1 VEKWPTT
8 GFGYIRRP
16 FLQLW
21 NTRTRTKDDFNA
33 PEIVQIYVCGI
44 TPYATTHL
52 GHARTYLL
60 FDVLIREIEHLGHT
74 VRYAQNVTDVDDPLF
89 ERAKQLGMSSA
100 ALARESTRAFQDDL
114 AALRVRPPDYYPR
127 ASDEVPEIQEL
138 IGALLEGGHAYRR
151 GDRVYY
157 RVRSFPSYGS
167 FSRLERSQMIDSAR
181 DHGEDPSDPAKE
193 DPLDFILW
201 KSSQLGEASWAS
213 PWGQGRPG
221 WHIECS
227 AMALT
232 YLTPTLDIHGG
243 GSDLIFPHHENEIAQ
258 SEAGTGQSPF
268 ARFWMHVEMV
278 SLGGVKMSKSLGNL
292 VLVRE
297 LRRRVNPLA
306 IRHYLLCTHYRSWLD
321 YSEPGLQASVERV
334 RRLDRAL
341 ARTDAR
347 VDPNLLADLAA
358 RFDAAL
364 ADDLDTPAALAVLDE
379 AAELVLAAPTAAAPT
394 GDWTLRDLA
403 ARLGFADER
412 ISPVPEPT
420 KG

>member
-1 VEKWPTT
+1 M
-8 GFGYIRRP
+8 
-16 FLQLW
+16 QLW
-21 NTRTRTKDDFNA
+21 NTRTRTKEDFNA
-33 PEIVQIYVCGI
+33 SEIVQIYVCGI

-60 FDVLIREIEHLGHT
+60 FDVLIREIEHQGHS

-89 ERAKQLGMSSA
+89 ERAHQLGISTA
-100 ALARESTRAFQDDL
+100 ELARESTRAFQDDL

-127 ASDEVPEIQEL
+127 ASDEVPEIQQL
-138 IGALLEGGHAYRR
+138 VGALLEGGHAYRR

-193 DPLDFILW
+193 DPLDFVLW
-201 KSSQLGEASWAS
+201 KPSQRGEASWAS

-232 YLTPTLDIHGG
+232 YLSPTLDIHGG
-243 GSDLIFPHHENEIAQ
+243 GSDLIYPHHENEIAQ

-268 ARFWMHVEMV
+268 ARFWLHVEMV

-292 VLVRE
+292 VLIRE
-297 LRRRVNPLA
+297 LRARVNPLA

-321 YSEPGLQASVERV
+321 YSEPGLQASVKRIG
-334 RRLDRAL
+334 RLDRAL
-341 ARTDAR
+341 ARNDAR
-347 VDPNLLADLAA
+347 VDSNLLADLSA

-364 ADDLDTPAALAVLDE
+364 ADDLDIPAALAVLDD
-379 AAELVLAAPTAAAPT
+379 AAELVLAAPTAATPT
-394 GDWTLRDLA
+394 GNSALRDLS
-403 ARLGFADER
+403 ARLGFADAR
-412 ISPVPEPT
+412 ISPVPQPT